1 MVNEVKFT
9 SIMSVWDRC
18 LQHPLLH
25 DITLEQVIQYV
36 SLFNSLFNMS
46 NLYTTK
52 YEIIDVEEFRAK
64 LPCDLVSIIQVKD
77 CKTGLCIHKMSGT
90 FMNDSD
96 LVYKTQNS
104 ILYTNVP
111 ECCLEIA
118 YKAIPVDEEGYPM
131 VLDNEKYLN
140 ALYEFIKTKMFTTLV
155 ETGQMNPNLLGI
167 SQQEYAWAAGQL
179 QEELNT
185 PSIAEMEALS
195 NAHNKLIMENNQFEE
210 GFSRY
215 GEHQHLN
222 VH

>member
-52 YEIIDVEEFRAK
+52 YEIVDVEEFRAK